1 MFRHLQEIDYKLY
14 ERYLTL
20 EKNIKAGSNSFYD
33 AYLDLQEQFIKDVAV
48 FCEFDI
54 KARETC
60 GELLR
65 RDDVKNF
72 FKEVLCVDDFTY
84 TKMQDYT
91 LKVNA
96 HKHKGEKNIQ
106 IDTIVSYMRII
117 YNATVSFANYK
128 KILVDEFD
136 ANYFISIFGA
146 FEKENSTLKV
156 EMAKLKEELL
166 VSVESGKLK
175 DSDIIA
181 YKSLLSQS
189 ELDNPFS
196 GCTKLEVEN
205 HSPYYHFENGVIY
218 NKFKTTIIGCLNGSQ
233 IDELVIPETVTSIN
247 RNAFWNCKGIKKVVI
262 TKNIVRIGYNPFAS
276 AENMYL
282 KSESPEIISRDGILY
297 DKTMSNLL
305 CATNRAVGKS
315 YRVPDSIKII
325 NRGVFS
331 GCKDL
336 EQIDFNAVTY
346 IDKSSF
352 TNCTSLKEVYIPDSV
367 TYIGEWVFSYCKNLK
382 KISINKNTFVDKNA
396 FNECPAEIIWRD

>member
-1 MFRHLQEIDYKLY
+1 MFKHLQEINYKIY

-20 EKNIKAGSNSFYD
+20 EKNIKSGSNSFYD

-48 FCEFDI
+48 FCGFDI

-72 FKEVLCVDDFTY
+72 FKDVLCVDDFTY
-84 TKMQDYT
+84 AKMQDYT

-128 KILVDEFD
+128 KILVNEFD

-156 EMAKLKEELL
+156 EMEKLKEELL

-175 DSDIIA
+175 DSDIIT

-189 ELDNPFS
+189 ELD
-196 GCTKLEVEN
+196 KLDLEEQNKELHRQISKLKDIKISSMEEKLNKTIDLLHQLSDSVVE
-205 HSPYYHFENGVIY
+205 
-218 NKFKTTIIGCLNGSQ
+218 
-233 IDELVIPETVTSIN
+233 
-247 RNAFWNCKGIKKVVI
+247 
-262 TKNIVRIGYNPFAS
+262 
-276 AENMYL
+276 
-282 KSESPEIISRDGILY
+282 
-297 DKTMSNLL
+297 
-305 CATNRAVGKS
+305 NRAVA
-315 YRVPDSIKII
+315 Y
-325 NRGVFS
+325 
-331 GCKDL
+331 
-336 EQIDFNAVTY
+336 AVGDTICGRKKFEEY
-346 IDKSSF
+346 VDGAKA
-352 TNCTSLKEVYIPDSV
+352 LWKKAKE
-367 TYIGEWVFSYCKNLK
+367 G
-382 KISINKNTFVDKNA
+382 VDKINDTLGIGVVVTKGI
-396 FNECPAEIIWRD
+396 NEIPKLFTGEEDE

>member
-1 MFRHLQEIDYKLY
+1 MFKHLREIDYKLY
-14 ERYLTL
+14 ERFLTL

-33 AYLDLQEQFIKDVAV
+33 AYLDLQEQFIKVVAV
-48 FCEFDI
+48 FCGFDI

-72 FKEVLCVDDFTY
+72 FKDVLCVDDFTY

-128 KILVDEFD
+128 KILVNEFD

-189 ELDNPFS
+189 ELD
-196 GCTKLEVEN
+196 KLDLEEQNKELHRQISKLKDIKLSSMEEKLNKTIELLTELTSSVVE
-205 HSPYYHFENGVIY
+205 
-218 NKFKTTIIGCLNGSQ
+218 
-233 IDELVIPETVTSIN
+233 
-247 RNAFWNCKGIKKVVI
+247 
-262 TKNIVRIGYNPFAS
+262 
-276 AENMYL
+276 
-282 KSESPEIISRDGILY
+282 
-297 DKTMSNLL
+297 
-305 CATNRAVGKS
+305 NRAVSYAVGDTICGAERFKS
-315 YRVPDSIKII
+315 YVERAK
-325 NRGVFS
+325 
-331 GCKDL
+331 
-336 EQIDFNAVTY
+336 EE
-346 IDKSSF
+346 
-352 TNCTSLKEVYIPDSV
+352 LKHE
-367 TYIGEWVFSYCKNLK
+367 
-382 KISINKNTFVDKNA
+382 
-396 FNECPAEIIWRD
+396 

>member
-1 MFRHLQEIDYKLY
+1 MFKHLQEINYKLY

-20 EKNIKAGSNSFYD
+20 EKNIKSGSNSFYD
-33 AYLDLQEQFIKDVAV
+33 AYLDLLEQFIKDVAV

-65 RDDVKNF
+65 REDINIF
-72 FKEVLCVDDFTY
+72 FKDVLHIDDFTY

-128 KILVDEFD
+128 KILVNEFD

-146 FEKENSTLKV
+146 FEKENSTLKI

-175 DSDIIA
+175 DSDIIT

-189 ELDNPFS
+189 EIDKLDLEEQNKELHRQIS
-196 GCTKLEVEN
+196 KLKDIKLSSMEEKLNKTIELLTELTSSVVE
-205 HSPYYHFENGVIY
+205 
-218 NKFKTTIIGCLNGSQ
+218 
-233 IDELVIPETVTSIN
+233 
-247 RNAFWNCKGIKKVVI
+247 
-262 TKNIVRIGYNPFAS
+262 
-276 AENMYL
+276 
-282 KSESPEIISRDGILY
+282 
-297 DKTMSNLL
+297 
-305 CATNRAVGKS
+305 NRAVSYAVGDTICGAERFKS
-315 YRVPDSIKII
+315 YVERAK
-325 NRGVFS
+325 
-331 GCKDL
+331 
-336 EQIDFNAVTY
+336 EE
-346 IDKSSF
+346 
-352 TNCTSLKEVYIPDSV
+352 LKHE
-367 TYIGEWVFSYCKNLK
+367 
-382 KISINKNTFVDKNA
+382 
-396 FNECPAEIIWRD
+396 